1 MSRAFVKESDQD
13 ELPPVPPPALPPGV
27 PNHITPA
34 GAAAFRAEHQAL
46 LAERATLRGQPD
58 PRARARQAAV
68 QARLAWL
75 EARAPTWVETPTPSS
90 PAQVS
95 FGCAVQVEDDE
106 GEPRSLT
113 LVGVD
118 EVDVAA
124 GRVSFLS
131 PVARA
136 LMGARVGDAVTVKSP
151 QGEEQWTV
159 VGIRSG

>member
-34 GAAAFRAEHQAL
+34 GAAAFRAEQQAL
-46 LAERATLRGQPD
+46 LSERAALRSQPD
-58 PRARARQAAV
+58 ALARGRLATV
-68 QARLAWL
+68 QARLRWL
-75 EARAPTWVETPTPSS
+75 DARAPTWVETPASAL
-90 PAQVS
+90 PAQAC
-95 FGCAVQVEDDE
+95 FGCTVQLLDE
-106 GEPRSLT
+106 QGDPRTLT

-136 LMGARVGDAVTVKSP
+136 LIGAAVGDTVTLRGP

-159 VGIRSG
+159 VGLASA